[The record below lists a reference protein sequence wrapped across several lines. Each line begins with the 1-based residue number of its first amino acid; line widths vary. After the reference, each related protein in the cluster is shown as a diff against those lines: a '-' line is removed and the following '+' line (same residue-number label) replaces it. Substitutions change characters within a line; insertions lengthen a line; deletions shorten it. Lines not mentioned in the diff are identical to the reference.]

1 MSGMAGR
8 KSGPRLGRL
17 ATLASMLMAPL
28 PAIAAD
34 PAAPRSGFYVGG
46 HVGYLFGGANA
57 TLGDPTNSAS
67 GGIASAGGTE
77 RLRHLLRRRAGG
89 LRALTSPRG

>member
-8 KSGPRLGRL
+8 KSGRRLGRL

-46 HVGYLFGGANA
+46 HVGYMFGSANA
-57 TLGDPTNSAS
+57 TLGDPTSSVQGASPRQAESPATAPSSAACRRATS
-67 GGIASAGGTE
+67 IS
-77 RLRHLLRRRAGG
+77 LRRG
-89 LRALTSPRG
+89 

>member
-46 HVGYLFGGANA
+46 HVGYLFGSANA
-57 TLGDPTNSAS
+57 TLGDPT
-67 GGIASAGGTE
+67 GIASAGG
-77 RLRHLLRRRAGG
+77 G
-89 LRALTSPRG
+89 S

>member
-8 KSGPRLGRL
+8 KSGRRLGRL

-46 HVGYLFGGANA
+46 HVGYMFGSGNA
-57 TLGDPTNSAS
+57 TLGDPTAARW
-67 GGIASAGGTE
+67 GIASAGGATGYGTF
-77 RLRHLLRRRAGG
+77 LAACRRA
-89 LRALTSPRG
+89 TSIISPRA